1 MSSELP
7 SRVNGQRSAAVLIPL
22 LVLQLALLS
31 LQIKTPSGTLLF
43 KSWTMAA
50 QAPVLSLFARIT
62 GGVGDFWRG
71 YFWLVGA
78 RAENEA
84 LREAVQRLSL
94 LNGAYEQSRLE
105 NERLRRLLTLS
116 DSIERRAL
124 GARVTARAP
133 SFLANLVYIDR
144 GKRHG
149 VRVDAPVISGE
160 GIVGRVL
167 LVSADQAQVQ
177 LITNPGAAIGV
188 MLENSRTPGVLAGT
202 GDPLLELKYIGDT
215 DPVAVGEVVLSSGLD
230 GILPKGM
237 TIGRVVEVEK
247 GKGVFQA
254 IRVKP
259 LVDLIHLEEV
269 AVLLDPPITETSSRI
284 P

>member
-1 MSSELP
+1 
-7 SRVNGQRSAAVLIPL
+7 VNGQRSAAVLIPL

-31 LQIKTPSGTLLF
+31 LQIETPSGILLF

-105 NERLRRLLTLS
+105 NERLRGLLTLS

-149 VRVDAPVISGE
+149 GRGDAPVISGE
-160 GIVGRVL
+160 GIGGRVL
-167 LVSADQAQVQ
+167 RVSADQAQVQ

-215 DPVAVGEVVLSSGLD
+215 DPVVVGEVVLSSGLD

>member
-1 MSSELP
+1 
-7 SRVNGQRSAAVLIPL
+7 VNGQRSAAVLIPL

-31 LQIKTPSGTLLF
+31 LQIETPSGILLF

-105 NERLRRLLTLS
+105 NERLRGLLTLS

-160 GIVGRVL
+160 GLVGRVL
-167 LVSADQAQVQ
+167 LVSAAQAQVP
-177 LITNPGAAIGV
+177 LLPPPGAALGG

-215 DPVAVGEVVLSSGLD
+215 DPVVVGEVVLSSGLD

>member
-31 LQIKTPSGTLLF
+31 LQIETPSGILLF

-105 NERLRRLLTLS
+105 NERLRGLLTLV
-116 DSIERRAL
+116 DVDEGGAL
-124 GARVTARAP
+124 W
-133 SFLANLVYIDR
+133 
-144 GKRHG
+144 
-149 VRVDAPVISGE
+149 APV
-160 GIVGRVL
+160 
-167 LVSADQAQVQ
+167 
-177 LITNPGAAIGV
+177 
-188 MLENSRTPGVLAGT
+188 
-202 GDPLLELKYIGDT
+202 
-215 DPVAVGEVVLSSGLD
+215 
-230 GILPKGM
+230 
-237 TIGRVVEVEK
+237 
-247 GKGVFQA
+247 
-254 IRVKP
+254 
-259 LVDLIHLEEV
+259 
-269 AVLLDPPITETSSRI
+269 
-284 P
+284 